1 MSLETIR
8 IYHSWPVINGFA
20 QVPNN
25 LPKDKTRVSI
35 AEALTYTNGEEIF
48 LSLGS
53 GNNTG
58 SKFGA
63 QSFIRLPA
71 RDTNGN
77 AYVVGITD
85 QGLDSP
91 PATDPVIE
99 VIGY

>member
-1 MSLETIR
+1 MSFESIR
-8 IYHSWPVINGFA
+8 IYHDWPVINGFA
-20 QVPNN
+20 QVPSN
-25 LPKDKTRVSI
+25 LPKDKTRVSV
-35 AEALTYTNGEEIF
+35 AEALTYADGEEVY

-53 GNNTG
+53 GRNTG

-77 AYVVGITD
+77 EYVVGVTD
-85 QGLDSP
+85 VGLTSP

-99 VIGY
+99 VGGF